1 MAGTALL
8 MLRTL
13 FEKWTY
19 SLLKYLSHSFAFI
32 ECDNRLFAS
41 WRHFTHYQNPLN
53 SDYIKRSPDWTKS
66 RPGGGV
72 LLFESSVRR
81 RRNVNRML
89 ARTESEK
96 TNESTLEWNLR
107 LTRNQRKHFLTTAR
121 FKQAVML
128 SACTLFCL
136 SNNNYNG
143 WLPKTYIE
151 WLVSGGAISSFNRFF
166 DCVIEGYEKY
176 FKLK

>member
-128 SACTLFCL
+128 KDSRNEPAF
-136 SNNNYNG
+136 
-143 WLPKTYIE
+143 
-151 WLVSGGAISSFNRFF
+151 SGSPLQTSRR
-166 DCVIEGYEKY
+166 
-176 FKLK
+176 